1 MLFKQT
7 AILGSAQNDVADLI
21 DILNLVAAGKVK
33 PRLETYRMDEINNV
47 FVRLAEGKVRHRAVL
62 VHDA

>member
-1 MLFKQT
+1 
-7 AILGSAQNDVADLI
+7 LGSAQNDVADLI

-47 FVRLAEGKVRHRAVL
+47 LVRLVEGKVRHRAVL